1 MGKQTITCS
10 VEACAH
16 HAKGDVCKLGS
27 IVVTPSTGC
36 GCDVETCEE
45 SMCCSFSPEV

>member
-10 VEACAH
+10 VETCTH
-16 HAKGDVCKLGS
+16 HGKGDVCKLGS

-36 GCDVETCEE
+36 GCDVEKCEE
-45 SMCCSFSPEV
+45 SMCCSFSPEI